1 MGDLT
6 SGRGRENFPMKIS
19 VHFRKWCEK
28 NNYFIKQKNAMCLED
43 KKVRQISLKKYW
55 TKINH
60 EKLGYLKFS
69 HTYWDYVKR

>member
-1 MGDLT
+1 
-6 SGRGRENFPMKIS
+6 
-19 VHFRKWCEK
+19 
-28 NNYFIKQKNAMCLED
+28 MCLED

-69 HTYWDYVKR
+69 HTY